1 MKNLKLLCC
10 ILFISLKSIGQIT
23 DYKTR
28 LDTAISKYNI
38 KTMVIQKTLAEE
50 NIANA
55 FNYVI
60 YSSSDLVSNAS
71 AFGYS
76 QNEEKTNVSINTN
89 LRLGK
94 ELSPYYVKVGASA
107 TGSKNIFELYS
118 DGSWNNNISF
128 KIGFIWKICKSG
140 IFYKESEETFNRL
153 NFKRIISA
161 SEPLFEKDKY
171 TKEILIEIQNL
182 KQDIL
187 TLKNI
192 DNLLNKYPELFKE
205 LPQIKKLIEGKKF
218 EDAYSQLDSE
228 EDKINAYLN
237 SLKSQNE
244 LDRYIEDVVLYK
256 FDKSN
261 DISYGYSIKWLDF
274 TLNLGNSTYKFTE
287 SNIDENILINF
298 NKTYDLTN
306 DFNKLKSILSFNF
319 NHSHNG
325 AKTIWYYQ
333 FGLSATSSSFL
344 ENSLINGKPKIVL
357 NENLDYIFIDEDN
370 QELGEFNRLKENFE
384 TGSFNVYGAIF
395 FTKKKN
401 IGVNLAISHNYLID
415 KPAATFYNNN
425 FTTLFGPIFRNEKD
439 DQTSLTFGIDLGW
452 ENAIYNTKIANGFTG
467 RIRVGIPFNIYSKK
481 KTEKKSQ

>member
-38 KTMVIQKTLAEE
+38 DTMAIQKTLAEK

-89 LRLGK
+89 FRLGM
-94 ELSPYYVKVGASA
+94 ELSPIYAKVGASA

-118 DGSWNNNISF
+118 DDSWNNNISF
-128 KIGFIWKICKSG
+128 KIGLIWKIGKSG

-153 NFKRIISA
+153 NFKRKISA
-161 SEPLFEKDKY
+161 SEPLFESDKY
-171 TKEILIEIQNL
+171 TEKTLIDIQNL

-205 LPQIKKLIEGKKF
+205 LPQIKKLIEVKKF

-228 EDKINAYLN
+228 EDKIIAYLN

-261 DISYGYSIKWLDF
+261 DISYGYSLKWLDF

-287 SNIDENILINF
+287 SNIDENILIDF
-298 NKTYDLTN
+298 NKTYDLKN
-306 DFNKLKSILSFNF
+306 DFNKLKSILSINF

-333 FGLSATSSSFL
+333 LGLSATSSSFL
-344 ENSLINGKPKIVL
+344 ENSLINGKPKIVQ

-370 QELGEFNRLKENFE
+370 QELGEFNKLKENFK
-384 TGSFNVYGAIF
+384 TGSFNAYFASF
-395 FTKKKN
+395 FTEKKN
-401 IGVNLAISHNYLID
+401 FGVNIAISHNYLID
-415 KPAATFYNNN
+415 KSAATFYNNN

-439 DQTSLTFGIDLGW
+439 DQTSLTFGIDIGW
-452 ENAIYNTKIANGFTG
+452 ENAIYNTKIANDFTG

-481 KTEKKSQ
+481 KTEKKLQ